1 MIGVGCS
8 SPIRRHARI
17 IMSAA
22 AKSIAIFGG
31 AGFLGRKICE
41 NGIALG
47 YSVISFTRLGSPP
60 ANLAKEPWV
69 SKVNWQKGNI
79 FEPETYKAQLRQ
91 VDAVVHSIGMLFEN
105 TNYKKTLNSNVN
117 FLNDVQNLANSLK
130 GSNPMQRNSF
140 NTYGAV
146 QRDSAV
152 LLADEFV
159 KQFKSAHENSTD
171 KPAFVYISA
180 DKNPPIVPKEY
191 ITTKREAEFELMSK
205 PDLRTIVL
213 RPGIMYD
220 AKAASLTPRGIL
232 TLMTQ
237 LGHATKQVVVG
248 DQVSFL
254 NDLVRPPVS
263 TDKVA
268 FTLYDLL
275 EDKLFSGICTL
286 DEMAL

>member
-1 MIGVGCS
+1 MTAV
-8 SPIRRHARI
+8 
-17 IMSAA
+17 
-22 AKSIAIFGG
+22 AKTIAIFGG

-60 ANLAKEPWV
+60 SSLAKEPWASQV
-69 SKVNWQKGNI
+69 KWQKGNI
-79 FEPETYKAQLRQ
+79 FEPETYGAQLKG

-117 FLNDVQNLANSLK
+117 FLNDIQNLANTLK
-130 GSNPMQRNSF
+130 GSNPMQKNSF

-152 LLADEFV
+152 ILADEFI
-159 KQFKSAHENSTD
+159 KEFKSVSEETKE
-171 KPAFVYISA
+171 KPTFVYISA

-191 ITTKREAEFELMSK
+191 INTKREAEFELLSK

-213 RPGIMYD
+213 RPGLMYD
-220 AKAASLTPRGIL
+220 AKAPSMTPRGVL
-232 TLMTQ
+232 ALVAQ
-237 LGHATKQVVVG
+237 LGHSTKQTVAG
-248 DQVSFL
+248 DQVLFF

-268 FTLYDLL
+268 FTLYELL

-286 DEMAL
+286 DEMAQ